1 VGKTPA
7 HDPRTILAFDGRT
20 SMYDESFN
28 FYLLKTGR
36 YVLRR
41 CGVEWEF
48 ATIQEALTFAHTLPG
63 SQNAQAEVFDSYG
76 RRFLVLWL

>member
-1 VGKTPA
+1 
-7 HDPRTILAFDGRT
+7 
-20 SMYDESFN
+20 MYEEPFSFH
-28 FYLLKTGR
+28 LLNTGR

-41 CGVEWEF
+41 AGDEWEF

-63 SQNAQAEVFDSYG
+63 SQDAQGEVFDSYG